1 MEEKLIVVKIK
12 DGDPL
17 CVGKERLTK
26 NSKYLRHLIDDLHFY
41 EIEMDDFDPNVVGL
55 FLVHLEDSHVTELEE
70 SQFRELHKMAVVFE
84 VEWLKEGCR
93 NWLFSRLD
101 TEETEQSLNNG
112 KSLFAI
118 EECLFVQRKWGDK
131 EKEMIEALLSKLDKE
146 VASEVVSKYLEDVN
160 ELDTVQLDFMLRLN
174 GKNTTVFL
182 VAMLSSLEN
191 KESLDQNMKF
201 LLQHIDLPLCCSQ
214 NQDLY
219 DQLFDKLHGLKDVM
233 NEDLRLMFKLF
244 MDTARLIRSKSV
256 EGVESVLSVSNPTA
270 TDNLILIKPKVITRV
285 PQP

>member
-1 MEEKLIVVKIK
+1 MVKIK

-26 NSKYLRHLIDDLHFY
+26 NSKYLRHLIDELHFY
-41 EIEMDDFDPNVVGL
+41 EIEMDDFDPDVVAL
-55 FLVHLEDSHVTELEE
+55 FLANLEDKQVNELQE

-84 VEWLKEGCR
+84 VEWLKEGYQ
-93 NWLFSRLD
+93 NWLLGRLD
-101 TEETEQSLNNG
+101 SKETEHILSYE
-112 KSLFAI
+112 KILFAF
-118 EECLFVQRKWGDK
+118 EECLYVVRKWGDK
-131 EKEMIEALLSKLDKE
+131 EKNMMEKLLKKLAPKDVNE
-146 VASEVVSKYLEDVN
+146 FVSKYLEDMDK
-160 ELDTVQLDFMLRLN
+160 LDSVQLDFMLRLN

-201 LLQHIDLPLCCSQ
+201 LLQNIHLPLCCSQ

-244 MDTARLIRSKSV
+244 MDTARLILTKSV